1 MRHRTWRLSW
11 ALGYLALLALVIVV
25 EHPPK
30 FRKDVECGG
39 YEESSSN
46 LAPAGYQN
54 CSAELVPMA
63 VPSAQ

>member
-1 MRHRTWRLSW
+1 
-11 ALGYLALLALVIVV
+11 LGYLALLALVIVV